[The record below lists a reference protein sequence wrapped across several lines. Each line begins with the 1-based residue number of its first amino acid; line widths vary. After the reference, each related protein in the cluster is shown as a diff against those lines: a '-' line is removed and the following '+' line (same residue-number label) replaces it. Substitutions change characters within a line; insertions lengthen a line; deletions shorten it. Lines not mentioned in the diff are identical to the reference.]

1 MVVLL
6 ILFSGF
12 AGVVCFAVGGVLSAI
27 KRAPAPSLVL
37 LILGTA
43 LAVWSG
49 FYIIGTGFAGITV
62 LAVILLF
69 DILFAILLSCD
80 IGSVNLLEIN
90 ITIIQFK
97 R

>member
-12 AGVVCFAVGGVLSAI
+12 VGVICFAVGGVLSAI

-49 FYIIGTGFAGITV
+49 FYIIGTGIAGITV

-69 DILFAILLSCD
+69 DIIFAIRD
-80 IGSVNLLEIN
+80 IRTLKHRADAKIEQ
-90 ITIIQFK
+90 T
-97 R
+97 